1 MSFIIDLLN
10 GSDVPSGDGPLVNAL
25 SVSVGESLD
34 EAGQIQFS
42 LPATDYRA
50 ATLIDQAA
58 KFRVRL
64 HDDRGLEDDRFI
76 YGLIG
81 GDTID
86 AASEQPTRQIQ
97 GFDLF
102 AELGNKAVGWWCFYE
117 ASDLNTV
124 ILPELLTDTRW
135 SLGTIEAGL
144 GNYTQRFD
152 GDSRLAALIKLTQ
165 QLGKHFRMGS
175 TLRTL
180 DFGAFGSVSPIRLT
194 NVQHALR
201 AQDANL
207 AIAIIGSLQLTS
219 DRAAVVHRIYPWG
232 AGEDGGNTDRN
243 KVSLWYLPHVGM
255 FGADVTDARWAEIG
269 ITPGVRGSSSAITSV
284 HDSGDTLNNLYDVV
298 DTTGF
303 ISQNPGT
310 AVPYQQ
316 LAWVHDPDD
325 LTQSLAFNF
334 VTETVFDSTHLE
346 VRGSPDL
353 PPRAAAGDILI
364 GNPQLYLQTADYDPG
379 DPREAVV
386 IFNDVKTISSNA
398 SHLAAVAPQLFMRA
412 QRYLA
417 THAVPQR
424 TYQISVLR
432 APYTLRV
439 GDKVRV
445 IYRGAVT
452 RNGVT
457 VNWIDLDEE
466 LYLIKITRTFNA
478 DGSTAATLAV
488 SNIDAQPLDD
498 VSALADNSGQ
508 VGAIAVNA
516 S

>member
-10 GSDVPSGDGPLVNAL
+10 GSGVPIGDGPLTNVLN
-25 SVSVGESLD
+25 VSVGEALD

-64 HDDRGLEDDRFI
+64 HDDRGVEADRYI
-76 YGLIG
+76 YGVLG

-86 AASEQPTRQIQ
+86 AASEQPTRQVQ
-97 GFDLF
+97 GFDLL

-117 ASDLNTV
+117 NSDINTV
-124 ILPELLTDTRW
+124 ILPDLIADTNW

-144 GNYTQRFD
+144 GDYTQRFD

-180 DFGAFGSVSPIRLT
+180 DFGTFGTVSAVRLT

-201 AQDANL
+201 AQDANTN
-207 AIAIIGSLQLTS
+207 IAIIGSLQLTS
-219 DRAAVVHRIYPWG
+219 DRAAVIHRIYPWG
-232 AGEDGGNTDRN
+232 AGEDGGNINRE

-255 FGADVTDARWAEIG
+255 FGAASTDARWADIG
-269 ITPGVRGSSSAITSV
+269 ITQGVRGATTLIDYV
-284 HDSGDTLNNLYDVV
+284 HDSGSSVNNLYDV
-298 DTTGF
+298 DSTAGF
-303 ISQNPGT
+303 IPQDPVTS
-310 AVPYQQ
+310 VPYQQ
-316 LAWVHDPDD
+316 LAWVRDPDD
-325 LTQSLAFNF
+325 LTQPIGFNF
-334 VTETVFDSTHLE
+334 VTENVADATHME
-346 VRGSPDL
+346 VRGSPNI
-353 PPRAAAGDILI
+353 PPAASAGDTLI
-364 GNPQLYLQTADYDPG
+364 GNPQLYLQTADYDPN

-386 IFNDVKTISSNA
+386 IFNDVKTISADARN
-398 SHLAAVAPQLFMRA
+398 LAAVAPQLFMRA

-424 TYQISVLR
+424 TYSLSVLR

-452 RNGVT
+452 RRGVT

-466 LYLIKITRTFNA
+466 LYLIKITRMYNA
-478 DGSTAATLAV
+478 DGSTSATLDV

-508 VGAIAVNA
+508 VGALAVNA
-516 S
+516 N